1 MAYNPEFQ
9 NPDGTFKKGA
19 PSPNKNGRPRG
30 SSNAV
35 SKKRYDTMLRTHGD
49 NAIEMVAK
57 IALEMYQKGEL
68 KESLKAYFWLGDKR
82 WSMIVHEDKLTIE
95 EDKPKASSKEE
106 TPQDNRPKV
115 IFTTDFKKNAEG

>member
-1 MAYNPEFQ
+1 MSER
-9 NPDGTFKKGA
+9 DEKGKFKKGV
-19 PSPNKNGRPRG
+19 SGNLRGRPRN

-35 SKKRYDTMLRTHGD
+35 SKKKFDTMLRTHGD

-57 IALEMYQKGEL
+57 IALEMYQRGEL

-95 EDKPKASSKEE
+95 EEKAKSSDGSGKEE
-106 TPQDNRPKV
+106 DGKDTRPKV
-115 IFTTDFKKNAEG
+115 VFSTDFKKNADG

>member
-1 MAYNPEFQ
+1 MSER
-9 NPDGTFKKGA
+9 DDKGKFVKGV
-19 PSPNKNGRPRG
+19 SGNLNGRPRG

-95 EDKPKASSKEE
+95 EDKPKASGKEE
-106 TPQDNRPKV
+106 TPQDSRPKV